1 MAAPRIGG
9 EHGYPVT
16 SDPTAIFYNP
26 AALSLGEKNQFQLN
40 VDVVFRTASYRHS
53 FEGNGS
59 DKDLPEPIGAEG
71 ANVGTATLFNTFAGA
86 NLFYAGHFDDLSLA
100 FAFYVPY
107 GGAVE
112 FDKNTAFSGNRQF
125 PGAVDGVQR
134 WHAISGTFIVGT
146 FSMGGAYRF
155 DRFSLGLAGN
165 IMYTTVGF
173 TQAATATGSND
184 IDLEGRSRTEAEGWD
199 WSFTIGATVELLP
212 ARLWLGLSY
221 LSQPNLGAGSN
232 LHGTLENTFA
242 LAPERIDVHQRLP
255 DVVRAGFRYQP
266 DATLQIRISAD
277 YTHWSV
283 FEAQCLSRA
292 GEPCGLEPSGR
303 ARVGTLRYFNRSLR
317 NTWGARAGV
326 SYWPNE
332 AIEIL
337 TGFGYD
343 GNAVPAGTMD
353 AALMDAND
361 LSATVGL
368 GLELSDAYSLGVEY
382 THFLFFDR
390 DTRGQSILATAPS
403 GSRNPD
409 AAGEYAQSLDLIT
422 VVAEARL

>member
-1 MAAPRIGG
+1 
-9 EHGYPVT
+9 
-16 SDPTAIFYNP
+16 
-26 AALSLGEKNQFQLN
+26 
-40 VDVVFRTASYRHS
+40 
-53 FEGNGS
+53 
-59 DKDLPEPIGAEG
+59 
-71 ANVGTATLFNTFAGA
+71 
-86 NLFYAGHFDDLSLA
+86 
-100 FAFYVPY
+100 
-107 GGAVE
+107 
-112 FDKNTAFSGNRQF
+112 
-125 PGAVDGVQR
+125 
-134 WHAISGTFIVGT
+134 
-146 FSMGGAYRF
+146 
-155 DRFSLGLAGN
+155 
-165 IMYTTVGF
+165 MYTTVGL

-184 IDLEGRSRTEAEGWD
+184 IKLEGRSRTEADGWD
-199 WSFTIGATVELLP
+199 WSFTIGATAELIP

-242 LAPERIDVHQRLP
+242 LAPEEIDVHQYLP
-255 DVVRAGFRYQP
+255 DVVRAGLRYQP
-266 DATLQIRISAD
+266 DAALEIRISAD

-283 FEAQCLSRA
+283 FDAQCLSRV
-292 GEPCGLEPSGR
+292 GEPCGPEPSGQ

-326 SYWPNE
+326 SCWPNE
-332 AIEIL
+332 IIEIL

-368 GLELSDAYSLGVEY
+368 DFELSESFSLGVEY

-390 DTRGQSILATAPS
+390 DTRGQSVLATGAS

-409 AAGEYAQSLDLIT
+409 GAGQYSQSMDLIT